1 MTSISS
7 VGSTTTA
14 GNYSTG
20 TGASSGT
27 GGYASSSGYS
37 GSASSSSG
45 AYGSGAGYSSLGSSA
60 LLSSLGVGS
69 GLDVDSIINALVN
82 ARAAGPKQ
90 QISNQTTQLQA
101 QEAGLTALSSALSSM
116 QDALTT
122 LGSVTTYRT
131 YTSTLSNTAVG
142 TATTQ
147 SSAQPGTY
155 NVVVNSLATAQKRV
169 SGVYASGSAVGAGT
183 LTVAVGGNS
192 MDIAVGSTDSISD
205 IAAAINASSGNPG
218 VQATVVNGTNG
229 AQLLLTST
237 STGVANAFTVSADAS
252 SSAGLTSLANTL
264 NTPGGNEATDAS
276 LSIDGIAVT
285 SASNTVSSAL
295 PGVTLTLAATGSTSL
310 TVSQDPSAVTGAVND
325 FVSAYNTYISTVSSL
340 NSYDPTSQQAG
351 VLLGDS
357 TLMSV
362 QRQVNSILSGGVAG
376 NSIGSL
382 AALGISR
389 NADGT
394 LSVDSDQLSSE
405 LQSNPSAVQDLF
417 AGPNGYATTLGN
429 AVNNFTGS
437 GGIITSRISSIQSQL
452 TNLSQEQ
459 TALTAR
465 MTTYATQLR
474 QQYTALDTLMS
485 SLKNTSSSI
494 TTSLNA
500 LLNSNSSNN

>member
-7 VGSTTTA
+7 VGSTTAA
-14 GNYSTG
+14 GSYTSG
-20 TGASSGT
+20 TGASSSTSG
-27 GGYASSSGYS
+27 SGYS
-37 GSASSSSG
+37 GASGYSSGTSSSSG
-45 AYGSGAGYSSLGSSA
+45 SYSYSGAGSSA
-60 LLSSLGVGS
+60 ILSSLGVGS
-69 GLDVDSIINALVN
+69 GLDVNSIIDALVN
-82 ARAAGPKQ
+82 AKAAGPRQ

-101 QEAGLTALSSALSSM
+101 QEAGLTALSSALSAM

-122 LGSVTTYRT
+122 LGSITTYRT

-155 NVVVNSLATAQKRV
+155 DIVVNSLATAQKRV
-169 SGVYASGSAVGAGT
+169 SGAYASGSAVGAGT
-183 LTVAVGGNS
+183 LTVAVGGSS
-192 MDIAVGSTDSISD
+192 MNIDVSSTASINDIAS
-205 IAAAINASSGNPG
+205 AINGSSSNPG
-218 VQATVVNGTNG
+218 VQATVVNGANG

-237 STGVANAFTVSADAS
+237 QTGVANAFTVTADAS
-252 SSAGLTSLANTL
+252 SSSGLTSLANTL
-264 NTPGGNEATDAS
+264 NTPGSNEAADAS
-276 LSIDGIAVT
+276 LSIDGVAVT

-295 PGVTLTLAATGSTSL
+295 PGVTLSLAATGSTTL
-310 TVSQDPSAVTGAVND
+310 TVAQDPSAVTTAVNN
-325 FVSAYNTYISTVSSL
+325 FVTAYNSYASTVSSL

-362 QRQVNSILSGGVAG
+362 QRQINSILSGGVAG

-394 LSVDSDQLSSE
+394 LSVDSNQLNSQ
-405 LQSNPSAVQDLF
+405 LQSNPSAVQGLF
-417 AGPNGYATTLGN
+417 ASANGYATTLGN
-429 AVNNFTGS
+429 ALNSFTGS
-437 GGIITSRISSIQSQL
+437 GGIISTRVSSIQSQL

-465 MTTYATQLR
+465 MTAYATQLR

-485 SLKNTSSSI
+485 TLKNTSSSI

-500 LLNSNSSNN
+500 MLNNNSSSN